1 MGNLEQAIEKFCDKR
16 LKIYHTDKE
25 NLGSDAI
32 ISVIKA

>member
-25 NLGSDAI
+25 NLGKI
-32 ISVIKA
+32 WGQTL